1 MMQHRGSLL
10 GGVVS
15 DSGLIKLARIA
26 DEQAAKLR
34 WLSMAS
40 RRIVADY
47 PNHARWICLRVM
59 TGREKAVQK
68 SLEALDIEA
77 LVPTRRGKVHHRRG
91 RVIPA
96 SDVPVLIGYA
106 LVRCVYSTTAM
117 AGLETVEHVIG
128 VLGGWETPVPISE
141 EYVNKYIEKA
151 ATGAYDYERPGI
163 IVRSGEKVR
172 VTEGPFGGIAGIV
185 ITAPTDGIGDAVIE
199 ITLIGKPVPMLVPLA
214 NIEKV

>member
-1 MMQHRGSLL
+1 MMQHRGNLL
-10 GGVVS
+10 GGAVS

-26 DEQAAKLR
+26 DEQAAKMR

-68 SLEALDIEA
+68 SLEECDIQT
-77 LVPTRRGKVHHRRG
+77 LVPMRKGKVYHRRG

-96 SDVPVLIGYA
+96 ADVPVLIGYA

-117 AGLETVEHVIG
+117 AGIESVEHVIG
-128 VLGGWETPVPISE
+128 VLGGWETPVPINE

-151 ATGAYDYERPGI
+151 AAGAYDYERPGI
-163 IVRSGEKVR
+163 IVRAGEKVR
-172 VTEGPFGGIAGIV
+172 ITEGPFGGIDGSV
-185 ITAPTDGIGDAVIE
+185 VTAPGDGIGDAVIE
-199 ITLIGKPVPMLVPLA
+199 IMLLGKTVPMLVPLA
-214 NIEKV
+214 NLEKL